1 MERLMN
7 IIIIDDVEEDI
18 ALLQNMLI
26 GGGNIVLSCS
36 SLAEADELILQK
48 EIALLIV
55 NCDSPHFSSMDDLHV
70 LLTNYSHQISY
81 ALLVTKSNQANTK
94 LARGFNAGAI
104 DVLYKPYDAF
114 YVKTKIAHYK
124 ALYFKDKRIAQ
135 LLGNILPRTVL
146 DDLNHQGKYSP
157 KRIEEGVVIF
167 TDFVDFSLK
176 AKAMK
181 PLKLVKRLEYYF
193 TRFDEI
199 LDRYKLE
206 KIKTIGD
213 AYMVLGGVTEDNEE
227 PLLRACL
234 AAIEMRNF
242 MRNEQLLAKALNRD
256 YWQMRIGIHTGPLV
270 AGIIGFKRYSFDVW
284 GDTVNIAARAQQVCT
299 VDEITVTKQVF
310 QQVEKYF
317 DGTKL
322 GVVPIKKRG
331 GEMDLY
337 QLNQLKIVFS
347 LYGKGKFP
355 NVLLRNKCKLQS
367 VDFDHM
373 RQDVIQ
379 RLKANLPD
387 QIVYHDLFH
396 TLNVEKAVLRLAHL
410 EGLSEEETM
419 LVRTAALYHDIG
431 FIYTNE
437 HNELHAVRLMEKIL
451 PTFGYHAT
459 QIQLIRGLILATS
472 GNIEPQTL
480 LEQIICDADHD
491 YLGRADYYTVAAKLR
506 IELANYGTVLS
517 DYDWVSMQI
526 NYLENT
532 HRFYTVPAIS
542 IRERGKQNRIEELKK
557 QLAALT
563 IKG

>member
-7 IIIIDDVEEDI
+7 ILIIDDVEEDVQ
-18 ALLQNMLI
+18 LLRSMLI
-26 GGGNIVLSCS
+26 GGGNIVLSCAS
-36 SLAEADELILQK
+36 IDQAAPIIQQK
-48 EIALLIV
+48 EIALILV
-55 NCDSPHFSSMDDLHV
+55 NCDSDQFTSMDDFNAFLSRYA
-70 LLTNYSHQISY
+70 TTICY
-81 ALLVTKSNQANTK
+81 ALLMTDITQKASK
-94 LARGFNAGAI
+94 IMRGFHSGAI
-104 DVLYKPYDAF
+104 DFIYKPFQDF

-124 ALYFKDKRIAQ
+124 SLYFKDKRIAQ

-146 DDLNHQGKYSP
+146 DDLNQHGKYSP

-242 MRNEQLLAKALNRD
+242 MRNEQLLAKALKRD

-270 AGIIGFKRYSFDVW
+270 AGIIGSKRYSFDVW
-284 GDTVNIAARAQQVCT
+284 GDTVNIAARAQHVCA

-310 QQVEKYF
+310 QQIEKYF
-317 DGTKL
+317 DGTEL

-331 GEMDLY
+331 GEMELY

-355 NVLLRNKCKLQS
+355 NVLLRNKCKLQP

-387 QIVYHDLFH
+387 EIVYHDLFH
-396 TLNVEKAVLRLAHL
+396 TLNVEKAVIRLAQL
-410 EGLSEEETM
+410 EGIFEEE
-419 LVRTAALYHDIG
+419 LLLLRTAALYHDIG

-437 HNELHAVRLMEKIL
+437 NNELHAVRLMEKIL
-451 PTFGYHAT
+451 PTFGYT
-459 QIQLIRGLILATS
+459 DIQIQLIRGLILATS
-472 GNIEPQTL
+472 GYREPQTL

-491 YLGRADYYTVAAKLR
+491 YLGRADYYTIAAKLR
-506 IELANYGTVLS
+506 SELENYGTVLTEN
-517 DYDWVSMQI
+517 DWLKLQI
-526 NYLENT
+526 RYLENT
-532 HRFYTVPAIS
+532 HRYFTIPAIS
-542 IRERGKQNRIEELKK
+542 IRERGKQNRISELKK
-557 QLAALT
+557 QLLLAD
-563 IKG
+563 

>member
-7 IIIIDDVEEDI
+7 ILIIDDVEEDVQ
-18 ALLQNMLI
+18 LLRSLLI

-55 NCDSPHFSSMDDLHV
+55 NCDSPHFSSMDDLQV
-70 LLTNYSHQISY
+70 LLTNYSLQISY
-81 ALLVTKSNQANTK
+81 ALIVTSSYQANTK

-146 DDLNHQGKYSP
+146 DDLNQQGKYSP

-284 GDTVNIAARAQQVCT
+284 GDTVNIAARAQQVCE

>member
-7 IIIIDDVEEDI
+7 ILIIDDVEDDVQ
-18 ALLQNMLI
+18 ALRKLLI
-26 GGGNIVLSCS
+26 GGGNIVLSCPS
-36 SLAEADELILQK
+36 IDQAAQIIQQKDIALIL
-48 EIALLIV
+48 V
-55 NCDSPHFSSMDDLHV
+55 NCDSQLFSSMEDFNT
-70 LLTNYSHQISY
+70 LLSTFSSNISY
-81 ALLVTKSNQANTK
+81 ALLMTSIQQESTKIM
-94 LARGFNAGAI
+94 RGFHSGAI
-104 DVLYKPYDAF
+104 DFIYKPFQEF

-124 ALYFKDKRIAQ
+124 SLYFKDKRIGQ

-146 DDLNHQGKYSP
+146 DDLNVQGKYSP
-157 KRIEEGVVIF
+157 KRIDEGVVIF

-242 MRNEQLLAKALNRD
+242 MRNERTLAKAFKRD
-256 YWQMRIGIHTGPLV
+256 FWEIRIGIHTGPLV
-270 AGIIGFKRYSFDVW
+270 AGIIGSKRYSFDVW
-284 GDTVNIAARAQQVCT
+284 GDTVNIAARAQQLSQI
-299 VDEITVTKQVF
+299 DEITVTKEVV
-310 QQVEKYF
+310 QQIGHYF
-317 DGTKL
+317 EWISL
-322 GVVPIKKRG
+322 GIVPIKKRG
-331 GEMDLY
+331 GEMELF
-337 QLNQLKIVFS
+337 QLAKLKNEYS

-355 NVLLRNKCKLQS
+355 NVFIRNKCKLQS

-396 TLNVEKAVLRLAHL
+396 TLNVEKAVIRLAQL
-410 EGLSEEETM
+410 EGISEEE
-419 LVRTAALYHDIG
+419 LLLLRTSALYHDIG

-437 HNELHAVRLMEKIL
+437 NNELHAVRLMEKML
-451 PTFGYHAT
+451 PTFGYDSL
-459 QIQLIRGLILATS
+459 QIQQIRSLILATS
-472 GNIEPQTL
+472 GMIEPQNL

-491 YLGRADYYTVAAKLR
+491 YLGRADYYTIAAKLR
-506 IELANYGTVLS
+506 VELENYGMTLT
-517 DYDWVSMQI
+517 DKQWLQKQI
-526 NYLENT
+526 DYLENI
-532 HRFYTVPAIS
+532 HRYYTIPAIS
-542 IRERGKQNRIEELKK
+542 IRDRGKQNRINELKK
-557 QLAALT
+557 QLLLAD
-563 IKG
+563 

>member
-7 IIIIDDVEEDI
+7 ILIIDDVKEDI

-26 GGGNIVLSCS
+26 GGGNIVLTCS
-36 SLAEADELILQK
+36 SLQEADALILQK
-48 EIALLIV
+48 EIAVLIV
-55 NCDSPHFSSMDDLHV
+55 NCDGLHFSSMDDLQA
-70 LLTNYSHQISY
+70 LLTHYSHQISY
-81 ALLVTKSNQANTK
+81 ALLVTNSGQANTK
-94 LARGFNAGAI
+94 LIRGFNAGAI
-104 DVLYKPYDAF
+104 DVLFKPYDAF
-114 YVKTKIAHYK
+114 YVKAKIAHYK

-135 LLGNILPRTVL
+135 LLGNILPRSVL
-146 DDLNHQGKYSP
+146 DDLNQQGKYSP

-193 TRFDEI
+193 TKFDAI

-234 AAIEMRNF
+234 AALEMRNL
-242 MRNEQLLAKALNRD
+242 MHNEQLSAKTLKKD
-256 YWQMRIGIHTGPLV
+256 FWQIRIGIHTGPLV
-270 AGIIGFKRYSFDVW
+270 AGIIGAKRYSFDVW
-284 GDTVNIAARAQQVCT
+284 GDTVNIAARAQQACT

-317 DGTKL
+317 EGTAL

-331 GEMDLY
+331 GEMELF
-337 QLNQLKIVFS
+337 QLNQLKNEFS
-347 LYGKGKFP
+347 MYGNGKFP
-355 NVLLRNKCKLQS
+355 NVLLRNKCKLPS

-379 RLKANLPD
+379 RLKENLPN
-387 QIVYHDLFH
+387 QIVYHDLSH
-396 TLNVEKAVLRLAHL
+396 TLNVEKAAIRLAQLEGVSEDDLAVLR
-410 EGLSEEETM
+410 
-419 LVRTAALYHDIG
+419 TAVLYHDIG
-431 FIYTNE
+431 FIYSHEN
-437 HNELHAVRLMEKIL
+437 NVPHAVNLLTKIL
-451 PTFGYHAT
+451 PTFGYHT
-459 QIQLIRGLILATS
+459 DQIQLIRGLILASS
-472 GNIEPQTL
+472 GHKKPQML
-480 LEQIICDADHD
+480 LEQIICDAEND
-491 YLGRADYYTVAAKLR
+491 YLGRADYYAVADKLR

-517 DYDWVSMQI
+517 EYDWVSKQI

-532 HRFYTVPAIS
+532 HRYYTVPAIS
-542 IRERGKQNRIEELKK
+542 IRERGKQNRIKELKK
-557 QLAALT
+557 QLVALT
-563 IKG
+563 ING

>member
-7 IIIIDDVEEDI
+7 ILIIDDVEEDVQ
-18 ALLQNMLI
+18 LLRSLLI
-26 GGGNIVLSCS
+26 GGGNIVLSCPS
-36 SLAEADELILQK
+36 IHQAAQIIQQK
-48 EIALLIV
+48 EIALILV
-55 NCDSPHFSSMDDLHV
+55 NCDSDLFSSMDDFNSFI
-70 LLTNYSHQISY
+70 TKYSANICY
-81 ALLVTKSNQANTK
+81 ALLMTDITQKASK
-94 LARGFNAGAI
+94 IMRGFHSGAI
-104 DVLYKPYDAF
+104 DFIYKPFQDF

-124 ALYFKDKRIAQ
+124 SLYFKDKRIAQ

-146 DDLNHQGKYSP
+146 DDLNQHGKYSP
-157 KRIEEGVVIF
+157 KRIDEGVVIF

-242 MRNEQLLAKALNRD
+242 MRNEITVSKANKKD
-256 YWQMRIGIHTGPLV
+256 CWEIRIGIHTGPLV
-270 AGIIGFKRYSFDVW
+270 AGIIGSKRYSFDVW
-284 GDTVNIAARAQQVCT
+284 GDTVNIAARAQQVSQT
-299 VDEITVTKQVF
+299 DEITVTKEVY
-310 QQVEKYF
+310 QQIGHYF
-317 DGTKL
+317 EWTPL
-322 GVVPIKKRG
+322 GIVPIKKRG
-331 GEMDLY
+331 GEMELF
-337 QLNQLKIVFS
+337 QLDKLLDEFS

-355 NVLLRNKCKLQS
+355 NVFLRNKCKLQS

-396 TLNVEKAVLRLAHL
+396 TLNVEKAVIRLAQL
-410 EGLSEEETM
+410 EGLNDEE
-419 LVRTAALYHDIG
+419 LLLLRTAALYHDIG
-431 FIYTNE
+431 FIYTNQN
-437 HNELHAVRLMEKIL
+437 NELHAVRLMEKML
-451 PTFGYHAT
+451 PTFGYET
-459 QIQLIRGLILATS
+459 QQIQIIASLILATS
-472 GNIEPQTL
+472 GHNEPQTL

-491 YLGRADYYTVAAKLR
+491 YLGRADYYSIATKLR
-506 IELANYGTVLS
+506 SELENYGTVLTEK
-517 DYDWVSMQI
+517 DWLKLQI
-526 NYLENT
+526 HYLENT
-532 HRFYTVPAIS
+532 HRYYTIPAIS
-542 IRERGKQNRIEELKK
+542 IRERGKQNRISELKK
-557 QLAALT
+557 QLLLAD
-563 IKG
+563 

>member
-7 IIIIDDVEEDI
+7 ILIIDDIEEDKV
-18 ALLQNMLI
+18 LLRNMLI
-26 GGGNIVLSCS
+26 GGGNIVLTCS
-36 SLAEADELILQK
+36 SLKEVDALILQK

-55 NCDSPHFSSMDDLHV
+55 NCDSPLFSSMVDLQA
-70 LLTNYSHQISY
+70 LLTNYSNQISY
-81 ALLVTKSNQANTK
+81 ALLVTSIDQKNTK

-104 DVLYKPYDAF
+104 DVLYKPYDTF
-114 YVKTKIAHYK
+114 YVKAKVAHYK

-146 DDLNHQGKYSP
+146 EDLNQHGKYSP

-193 TRFDEI
+193 TKFDDI

-234 AAIEMRNF
+234 AALEMRNF
-242 MRNEQLLAKALNRD
+242 MRNEQLLAKTLNRD
-256 YWQMRIGIHTGPLV
+256 FWQIRIGIHTGSLV
-270 AGIIGFKRYSFDVW
+270 AGIIGTKRYSFDVW
-284 GDTVNIAARAQQVCT
+284 GDTVNIAARAQQVCE

-310 QQVEKYF
+310 HQVENYF
-317 DGTKL
+317 VGTPL

-337 QLNQLKIVFS
+337 QLNQLKNEYS
-347 LYGKGKFP
+347 LYGKGEFP

-373 RQDVIQ
+373 RQDIIQ
-379 RLKANLPD
+379 RLKADLLD
-387 QIVYHDLFH
+387 QLVYHDLFH

-410 EGLSEEETM
+410 EGLSEEDIM
-419 LVRTAALYHDIG
+419 LIRTAALYHDIG
-431 FIYTNE
+431 FVYTYEN
-437 HNELHAVRLMEKIL
+437 NELHAVRQMEKTL
-451 PTFGYHAT
+451 PIFGYQPS

-472 GNIEPQTL
+472 GHIEPQTL
-480 LEQIICDADHD
+480 MEQIICDADHD

-517 DYDWVSMQI
+517 EYDWVSMQI

-532 HRFYTVPAIS
+532 HRYYTVPAIS

-557 QLAALT
+557 QLLALT
-563 IKG
+563 LKG

>member
-7 IIIIDDVEEDI
+7 ILIIDDVKEDI

-26 GGGNIVLSCS
+26 GGGNIVLTCS
-36 SLAEADELILQK
+36 SLQEADALILQK
-48 EIALLIV
+48 EIAVLIV
-55 NCDSPHFSSMDDLHV
+55 NCDGLHFSSMDDLQA
-70 LLTNYSHQISY
+70 LLTHYSHQISY
-81 ALLVTKSNQANTK
+81 ALLVTNSGQANTK
-94 LARGFNAGAI
+94 LIRGFNAGAI
-104 DVLYKPYDAF
+104 DVLFKPYDAF
-114 YVKTKIAHYK
+114 YVKAKLAHYK

-135 LLGNILPRTVL
+135 LLGNILPRSVL
-146 DDLNHQGKYSP
+146 DDLNQQGKYSP

-193 TRFDEI
+193 TKFDAI

-234 AAIEMRNF
+234 AALEMRNL
-242 MRNEQLLAKALNRD
+242 MHNEQLSAKTLKKD
-256 YWQMRIGIHTGPLV
+256 FWQIRIGIHTGPLV
-270 AGIIGFKRYSFDVW
+270 AGIIGAKRYSFDVW
-284 GDTVNIAARAQQVCT
+284 GDTVNIAARAQQACT

-317 DGTKL
+317 EGTAL

-331 GEMDLY
+331 GEMELF
-337 QLNQLKIVFS
+337 QLNQLKNEFS
-347 LYGKGKFP
+347 MYGNGKFP
-355 NVLLRNKCKLQS
+355 NVLLRNKCKLPS

-379 RLKANLPD
+379 RLKENLPN
-387 QIVYHDLFH
+387 QIVYHDLSH
-396 TLNVEKAVLRLAHL
+396 TLNVEKAAIRLAQLEGVSEDDLAVLR
-410 EGLSEEETM
+410 
-419 LVRTAALYHDIG
+419 TAVLYHDIG
-431 FIYTNE
+431 FIYSHEN
-437 HNELHAVRLMEKIL
+437 NVSHAVNLLTKIL
-451 PTFGYHAT
+451 PTFGYHT
-459 QIQLIRGLILATS
+459 DQIQLIRGLILASS
-472 GNIEPQTL
+472 GHKKPQML
-480 LEQIICDADHD
+480 LEQIICDAEND
-491 YLGRADYYTVAAKLR
+491 YLGRADYYAVADKLR

-517 DYDWVSMQI
+517 EYDWVSKQI

-532 HRFYTVPAIS
+532 HRYYTVPAIS
-542 IRERGKQNRIEELKK
+542 IRERGKQNRIKELKK
-557 QLAALT
+557 QLVALT
-563 IKG
+563 ING

>member
-7 IIIIDDVEEDI
+7 ILIIDDVEDDVQ
-18 ALLQNMLI
+18 ALRKLLI
-26 GGGNIVLSCS
+26 GGGNIVLSCPS
-36 SLAEADELILQK
+36 IDQAALIIQQKDIALIL
-48 EIALLIV
+48 V
-55 NCDSPHFSSMDDLHV
+55 NCDSQLFSSMEDFNT
-70 LLTNYSHQISY
+70 LLSTFSSNISY
-81 ALLVTKSNQANTK
+81 ALLMTSIQQESTKIM
-94 LARGFNAGAI
+94 RGFHSGAI
-104 DVLYKPYDAF
+104 DFIYKPFQEF

-124 ALYFKDKRIAQ
+124 SLYFKDKRIGQ

-146 DDLNHQGKYSP
+146 DDLNVQGKYSP
-157 KRIEEGVVIF
+157 KRIDEGVVIF

-242 MRNEQLLAKALNRD
+242 MRNERTLAKAFKRD
-256 YWQMRIGIHTGPLV
+256 FWEIRIGIHTGPLV
-270 AGIIGFKRYSFDVW
+270 AGIIGSKRYSFDVW
-284 GDTVNIAARAQQVCT
+284 GDTVNIAARAQQVSQI
-299 VDEITVTKQVF
+299 DEITVTKEVV
-310 QQVEKYF
+310 QQIGHYF
-317 DGTKL
+317 EWISL
-322 GVVPIKKRG
+322 GIVPIKKRG
-331 GEMDLY
+331 GEMELF
-337 QLNQLKIVFS
+337 QLAKLKNEYS

-355 NVLLRNKCKLQS
+355 NVFIRNKCKLQS

-396 TLNVEKAVLRLAHL
+396 TLNVEKAVIRLAQL
-410 EGLSEEETM
+410 EGISEEELL

-437 HNELHAVRLMEKIL
+437 NNELHAVRLMEKML
-451 PTFGYHAT
+451 PTFGYDSL
-459 QIQLIRGLILATS
+459 QIQRIRSLILATS
-472 GNIEPQTL
+472 GMIEPQNL

-491 YLGRADYYTVAAKLR
+491 YLGRADYYTIAAKL
-506 IELANYGTVLS
+506 ENYGMT
-517 DYDWVSMQI
+517 
-526 NYLENT
+526 
-532 HRFYTVPAIS
+532 
-542 IRERGKQNRIEELKK
+542 
-557 QLAALT
+557 
-563 IKG
+563 